1 MTMLYYTVILLAII
15 ERKLFSY
22 RRKLKVTIL

>member
-15 ERKLFSY
+15 ERKIFSY